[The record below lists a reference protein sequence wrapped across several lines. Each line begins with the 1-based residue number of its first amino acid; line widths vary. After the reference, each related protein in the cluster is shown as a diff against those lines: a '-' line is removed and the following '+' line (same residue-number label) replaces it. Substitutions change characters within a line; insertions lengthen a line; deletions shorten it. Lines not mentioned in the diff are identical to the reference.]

1 MSVLKKKKTDREGKI
16 VSVYLSKSNYA
27 FLELLTK
34 LSNQSRSSVVN
45 EMIEGVMFALNMPI
59 NELSEHLEDLRRSTR
74 SMLKELVKQN
84 QPSSSSYDN
93 MGYDKSNLI
102 SLLIDNSKKR
112 GK

>member
-1 MSVLKKKKTDREGKI
+1 
-16 VSVYLSKSNYA
+16 
-27 FLELLTK
+27 
-34 LSNQSRSSVVN
+34 
-45 EMIEGVMFALNMPI
+45 MIEGVMDALNMPI
-59 NELSEHLEDLRRSTR
+59 DELSGHLEDLNRSTR

-84 QPSSSSYDN
+84 HPSSSSYDN